1 MTILGLVGGSLICIT
16 GILVMFGVDDQ
27 GGTLQGIATIPEALW
42 ELLLGIYPIVWGFR
56 AAPIL
61 SGARVATT

>member
-56 AAPIL
+56 AVPIL
-61 SGARVATT
+61 SGTRAATT